1 MGQNFSVSEALLKVN
16 CSLDLFIVSSLV
28 RSCMLIAFIK
38 ILSVGLQY
46 CLFHPGSFYARS
58 FPPTGLCNFEYKPFL
73 LICSTVSS
81 MKDFF
86 VLGTV
91 LLDLD
96 RFDLQSIAQAV
107 VENMVMTDQLKQ
119 ENSSKVLTALLLQHR
134 HQHQQQQQQQSSG
147 IMRRLSSKKRRKIV
161 VSSDNIGYN
170 GESEGIGNGGLKT
183 DGSKDMK
190 VCVKSHDNYFVL
202 INNGN
207 VLMVKGGE

>member
-1 MGQNFSVSEALLKVN
+1 M
-16 CSLDLFIVSSLV
+16 
-28 RSCMLIAFIK
+28 
-38 ILSVGLQY
+38 
-46 CLFHPGSFYARS
+46 
-58 FPPTGLCNFEYKPFL
+58 
-73 LICSTVSS
+73 
-81 MKDFF
+81 
-86 VLGTV
+86 LGTV
-91 LLDLD
+91 LLDLQ

-119 ENSSKVLTALLLQHR
+119 EDSSKVLTALLLQHR

-190 VCVKSHDNYFVL
+190 VCVESLNNFVL
-202 INNGN
+202 ISTGNGN
-207 VLMVKGGE
+207 VPLLKGCELHFALNILTVSLKY